1 MYEMKGRVR
10 YSEVDSDG
18 RLTIPALINYLQDC
32 CTFQSEDLGVGL
44 PYLRE
49 RGIGWFVT
57 SWWIHVEKLPAM
69 GEHITVKTWPYAFR
83 GFLGYRNFTLENEA
97 GEVPVEVNSLCIL
110 MEVKSGKP
118 ARLPEKMKEVYV
130 TEPAL
135 ERDWGDRK
143 RKPDEQA
150 QEAYRFVVQGMHIDT
165 NGHMN
170 NEKYV
175 AAAQECLPEG
185 FAASDIYVEYKKSA
199 MRGDEIICVKSQRS
213 DGMQVVL
220 RDPEGEIFSI
230 VEYKR

>member
-1 MYEMKGRVR
+1 M
-10 YSEVDSDG
+10 
-18 RLTIPALINYLQDC
+18 L
-32 CTFQSEDLGVGL
+32 
-44 PYLRE
+44 
-49 RGIGWFVT
+49 
-57 SWWIHVEKLPAM
+57 
-69 GEHITVKTWPYAFR
+69 
-83 GFLGYRNFTLENEA
+83 
-97 GEVPVEVNSLCIL
+97 VEVNSLWIL

-143 RKPDEQA
+143 RKQDEQA

-185 FAASDIYVEYKKSA
+185 LRHPTSMWSTKNLPCAGMRLSA
-199 MRGDEIICVKSQRS
+199 
-213 DGMQVVL
+213 
-220 RDPEGEIFSI
+220 
-230 VEYKR
+230 